1 MSFMF
6 KPYPYVDP
14 QALNTPKLSPE
25 LRNSVTEG
33 NRAVGKKL
41 FEATPEHG
49 LLVLDGYVGAQFDR
63 LMKRIEEVSG
73 GKSVRRI
80 DVSYAYKD
88 SDELEKMLVET
99 LPEDRV
105 IDPILLFGKSVC
117 REIESL
123 FDPERV
129 EALRRELAEAKRTT
143 DLVIL
148 YGCGSACAALYDCAD
163 VTAFLD
169 VTPLSTTARVQA
181 GRVRALGDAKER
193 ATSYIFRRLY
203 YFDYEIMML
212 HRKELIARGDIDFY
226 IDSNQEDKLKLLP
239 LAAFRE
245 LLAIQTSYPFRCTP
259 VYLEGVWGGF
269 FVKNLR
275 SLPSDMRNCA
285 WVFDMIPNEVSI
297 QIKVGG
303 HILNIPFSTFF
314 KAEGKRI
321 MGKESVERFGYVFP
335 IRFNYD
341 DTYGGS
347 GNMSIQ
353 VHPPQAYNQEH
364 FGEPFQQDESY
375 YVVKTAGSKTYLG
388 LQDDCDVE
396 EFFRCID
403 RAEKEHVPFDH
414 DRYVNS
420 FPSEQGDQFLIPG
433 GTIHASGRNQVVLEI
448 GSYTIGSYTFKL
460 YDYLRNDLDGNPLFD
475 SLLHTYRKRIWPDAY
490 KVNRISPRDVRDAP
504 SVPQV
509 RDGVESILSDAV
521 LIVGYNHVSFDL
533 PMMEANGF
541 RIPDVP
547 LFDVKVEYEGLRGP
561 EARHRLVDCAMHY
574 QVSFGKDDRQ
584 HTSKGDAAVTMECA
598 VRMAGVTRGGE
609 R

>member
-14 QALNTPKLSPE
+14 QALNTPKLPPE
-25 LRNSVTEG
+25 LRNSVTAG

-41 FEATPEHG
+41 FEAAPEHG
-49 LLVLDGYVGAQFDR
+49 VVVLDGYVGAQFDR
-63 LMKRIEEVSG
+63 LIKRIEEAAA
-73 GKSVRRI
+73 GKKVRKI
-80 DVSYAYKD
+80 DVSCAYKD
-88 SDELEKMLVET
+88 SDELEKMLAET

-105 IDPILLFGKSVC
+105 IDPILLFGKSVH

-129 EALRRELAEAKRTT
+129 EALRRKLAEAKRTA

-148 YGCGSACAALYDCAD
+148 YGCGSACTALHDCAD

-169 VTPLSTTARVQA
+169 VTPLSATTRVQA
-181 GRVRALGDAKER
+181 GRVRALGDAQER
-193 ATSYIFRRLY
+193 PLPYIFRRLY
-203 YFDYEIMML
+203 YYDYEIMML
-212 HRKELIARGDIDFY
+212 HRKDLIARGDVDFY
-226 IDSNQEDKLKLLP
+226 IDSNQEDNFKLLP

-245 LLAIQTSYPFRCTP
+245 LLEIQTSYPFRCTP

-303 HILNIPFSTFF
+303 HTLNIPFSTFF
-314 KAEGKRI
+314 KVEGKRI
-321 MGKESVERFGYVFP
+321 MGKESVERFGHVFP

-353 VHPPQAYNQEH
+353 VHPPRAYNQEH

-396 EFFRCID
+396 EFYRCID
-403 RAEKEHVPFDH
+403 RAEKEHIPFDH

-420 FPSEQGDQFLIPG
+420 FPSEQGDQYLIPG

-460 YDYLRNDLDGNPLFD
+460 YDYLRSDLDGNPRPIHSIHGKNVLVTD
-475 SLLHTYRKRIWPDAY
+475 RRRSRI
-490 KVNRISPRDVRDAP
+490 
-504 SVPQV
+504 
-509 RDGVESILSDAV
+509 DGVLRPKPVTVRQGDGWMEEIVGEHDLIYFSLRRLSFEHDIADNTNGRFHVLVLVEGDEV
-521 LIVGYNHVSFDL
+521 LICSKSDPTHCYHQKHMDMVV
-533 PMMEANGF
+533 
-541 RIPDVP
+541 VP
-547 LFDVKVEYEGLRGP
+547 ASMGEYEIINL
-561 EARHRLVDCAMHY
+561 
-574 QVSFGKDDRQ
+574 GKTPCR
-584 HTSKGDAAVTMECA
+584 VTKTMLK
-598 VRMAGVTRGGE
+598 
-609 R
+609 